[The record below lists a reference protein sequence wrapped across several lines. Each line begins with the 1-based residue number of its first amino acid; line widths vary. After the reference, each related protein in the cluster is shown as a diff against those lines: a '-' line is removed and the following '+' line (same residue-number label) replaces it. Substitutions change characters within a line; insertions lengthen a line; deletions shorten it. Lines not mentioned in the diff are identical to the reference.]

1 MSLKTL
7 FLACSIAFL
16 QTGQLWAQKPI
27 PEIAVSPPTDRKAAA
42 PQGQTGNGGI
52 PTCDPYSG
60 ATQAACEEAL
70 RENYR
75 YQANAFRHRKDVF
88 DWSLTADRWMFAMV
102 NLLVLCGLVF
112 ASIQFRLSLKQGSPA
127 ADGKEKAAEPMATD
141 MEISTTG
148 IKVTSSVLGVIV
160 LLISMA
166 FFFLYARYVYP
177 IQEVHDDKVEVSVG
191 ASTKPE

>member
-1 MSLKTL
+1 VRLKKL
-7 FLACSIAFL
+7 FLTYWIAFL
-16 QTGQLWAQKPI
+16 LTGQLWAQKQLPNI
-27 PEIAVSPPTDRKAAA
+27 PVSPPTEPATASTQA
-42 PQGQTGNGGI
+42 QTGI

-70 RENYR
+70 KENYL

-88 DWSLTADRWMFAMV
+88 DWSLTADKLMFAVV
-102 NLLVLCGLVF
+102 NLLVLSGLAF
-112 ASIQFRLSLKQGSPA
+112 AAIQFRLALKQSHPA
-127 ADGKEKAAEPMATD
+127 AEGKEKADDPMATN
-141 MEISTTG
+141 MEISTGG

-177 IQEVHDDKVEVSVG
+177 IQEVHDDKAGVSQD
-191 ASTKPE
+191 ASKPE